1 MQALNIL
8 GELLPLVSARVSEWE
23 QDSAIPEVSKLSQ
36 TNTHEKCAHQ
46 SLKTRNLSLLPLMLR
61 LSKQQSPLKR
71 EEMIAPRN
79 LLSQRQVSKSLVK
92 PASSSGP
99 NHYQKKRSKMV
110 LW

>member
-8 GELLPLVSARVSEWE
+8 EELLRLVFAKVSVWE
-23 QDSAIPEVSKLSQ
+23 RDSAIPEVSKLSQ

-46 SLKTRNLSLLPLMLR
+46 SLKTRNLSHRPLMLR
-61 LSKQQSPLKR
+61 LSKQRSPLKR
-71 EEMIAPRN
+71 DKMIAQRN
-79 LLSQRQVSKSLVK
+79 LLSPKQVSKSLVK